1 MKSIIYSRRPLERIP
16 PAAFLLLSLGFCLF
30 FSGCVMIPDSHKIED
45 ISKTFKPG
53 TIISAQTA
61 MPVAFETLM
70 ADLSHARVIYVGE
83 VHINPAHHEI
93 QLEVIKALYTDNPDL
108 VVGMEMFDHTY
119 QPILDQWSAG
129 QLEQEAFLEKVHW
142 DANWRYDFELY
153 KDILLFIKQ
162 NRIRLVGLNLP
173 NYIPRRVRVGGIDN
187 LSEADKQHLPENIDL
202 TNADHRAYTREA
214 FDRHHTL
221 LKANFDYFYMAQCVW
236 EDTMA
241 EAVARN
247 LKGDKMVVLAGNGH
261 IIRKF
266 GIPDRAF
273 LRTMAPFKT
282 IYTAAAGSSP
292 ELSFGDYIW
301 ITEK

>member
-1 MKSIIYSRRPLERIP
+1 MKSIIYSSQPSERIP
-16 PAAFLLLSLGFCLF
+16 PAAFWLLSLGLCLF
-30 FSGCVMIPDSHKIED
+30 FPGCAMFPDTPKNED
-45 ISKTFKPG
+45 ISTRFKPG
-53 TIISAQTA
+53 TIISADTA
-61 MPVAFETLM
+61 MPVTFETLM
-70 ADLSHARVIYVGE
+70 ADLSPARVIYVGE
-83 VHINPAHHEI
+83 VHTNPAHHKI
-93 QLEVIKALYTDNPDL
+93 QLEVIKALYAANADL

-129 QLEQEAFLEKVHW
+129 QLAQEAFLEKVHW
-142 DANWRYDFELY
+142 YANWRYDFELY
-153 KDILLFIKQ
+153 RGILLFIKE

-202 TNADHRAYTREA
+202 TNADHRAYAREA

-221 LKANFDYFYMAQCVW
+221 SEANFDYFYMAQCVW

-247 LKGDKMVVLAGNGH
+247 LNGDKMVVLAGNGH

-273 LRTMAPFKT
+273 LRTAAPFKT
-282 IYTAAAGSSP
+282 VYPAAVDSSP